1 MARSPSTFTPK
12 KAGEEIGAS
21 ADTIRRYCQLY
32 RRHLS
37 EGATPAP
44 GRPRVLT
51 AVDVHLL
58 KLAKK
63 ATEAGSTV
71 EEVDQ
76 LLETVAIPESLIAG
90 EGDDQVGETL
100 PATTA
105 VEAGE
110 AVALLRQMASTL
122 ERLATQGDRLASL
135 EDQVG
140 ELRRLVSDLS
150 AAPAPAPAS
159 VASPPA
165 PKPSPWAAYLP
176 FAAAVAVVVVAI
188 LVIALIVALLR

>member
-1 MARSPSTFTPK
+1 MGRSPSTYTPK

-21 ADTIRRYCQLY
+21 PDTIRRYCQLY

-44 GRPRVLT
+44 GRSRVLT

-76 LLETVAIPESLIAG
+76 LLSSVALPEDLVAGEEDQVVESLQTTG
-90 EGDDQVGETL
+90 DQVSESAL
-100 PATTA
+100 L
-105 VEAGE
+105 
-110 AVALLRQMASTL
+110 LLRQMAATL
-122 ERLATQGDRLASL
+122 DRLEARDRRF
-135 EDQVG
+135 DQLAQEVAD
-140 ELRRLVSDLS
+140 LRRVIESPPVAS
-150 AAPAPAPAS
+150 SPAPVVETPQAAPW
-159 VASPPA
+159 VRF
-165 PKPSPWAAYLP
+165 LP
-176 FAAAVAVVVVAI
+176 FVVAVAVVVFAI
-188 LVIALIVALLR
+188 LMIALVVALLR